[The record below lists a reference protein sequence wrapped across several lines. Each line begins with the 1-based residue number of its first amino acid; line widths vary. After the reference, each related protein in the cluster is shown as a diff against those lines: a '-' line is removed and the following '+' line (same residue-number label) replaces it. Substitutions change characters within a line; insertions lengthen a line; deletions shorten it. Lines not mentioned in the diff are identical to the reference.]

1 MKWLYED
8 KTSSRRAGRET
19 LSTRVMFTQSDVR
32 KAVQALYEAEKS
44 FKLGYTEPEIK
55 DSLLVYL
62 PCIKFMLDNFR
73 QRLSTWAFNVAK
85 DHKWIYT
92 SDAIKEPT
100 YFIDRRVMEVRP
112 GPRSTKNVE
121 LL

>member
-1 MKWLYED
+1 MQWLYED

-62 PCIKFMLDNFR
+62 PCVKFMLDNFR
-73 QRLSTWAFNVAK
+73 QRLSQWAFNVAK

-100 YFIDRRVMEVRP
+100 YFIDRRVMQVRP

-121 LL
+121 L